1 MVWDGNSFCHRT
13 HLIPTDGTLT
23 AQRYINEVLWSAVFP
38 FSAVHRDVTQF
49 LKDNARPHTARLT
62 TAFFRQEDIK
72 ALLCPVSV

>member
-13 HLIPTDGTLT
+13 HLIPIDGTLT

-62 TAFFRQEDIK
+62 TAFFRQEGIK